1 MGESIRTDFHS
12 HIIPGID
19 DGSKTIEE
27 SMEMLRISVN
37 SGIKRILATPHFHVR
52 RGYTVDTGV
61 LKEKVAELKKRS
73 AEEKIDIEI
82 ILGQEVGYNEEL
94 LEHFEAGKLL
104 NIGESQY
111 MLIEFPLRDFSTK
124 KALDVIYELQV
135 RGVKPVIAHPERYP
149 RFIREPEVINRFIEE
164 GFLFQ
169 LNGGSVDGEFGK
181 DSKKLSEIYLNHN
194 IYSFVGSDGHNGTS
208 RTTAMECCRNTIAKK
223 SQELLLHMDD
233 NAEKLLKGNEVVF
246 SGELIKKSKG
256 IFSFFHKK

>member
-1 MGESIRTDFHS
+1 MGESIKTDFHS
-12 HIIPGID
+12 HIIPGVD

-27 SMEMLRISVN
+27 SMEMLNISVN
-37 SGIKRILATPHFHVR
+37 SGIKRIVATPHFHVR
-52 RGYTVDTGV
+52 RGYTVDTGA
-61 LKEKVAELKKRS
+61 LKEKVEELRKRV
-73 AEEKIDIEI
+73 ADQKIDIEI

-104 NIGESQY
+104 NLGQSKY

-135 RGVKPVIAHPERYP
+135 RGVKPIIAHPERYP

-169 LNGGSVDGEFGK
+169 LNGGSIIGEFGK
-181 DSKKLSEIYLNHN
+181 ESMKLSQIYLKNN
-194 IYSFVGSDGHNGTS
+194 IYSFIGSDGHNS
-208 RTTAMECCRNTIAKK
+208 KNRTTNMVDSRNEILKK
-223 SQELLLHMDD
+223 NSELLLHMDE
-233 NAEKLLKGNEVVF
+233 NADRLFYDEVIMF

-256 IFSFFHKK
+256 IFSFLHKK